1 VCVILNIQK
10 QTSAIKKIEAI
21 KMRNYLYNHTSE
33 ETAYVIKDYP
43 WGFRM
48 RTEQRS
54 WIESNKNGDRYIVQ
68 TKDPRTGN
76 WCAPKKSTY
85 APVKVL
91 FLDEHGHLQYF
102 SLKHS
107 ADEKT
112 ILEFYEQHKENLNPF
127 QLAQI
132 KKRIAIEKVMKNVSF
147 KFENVSFNETEE
159 QRTAR
164 EEQEKKNENAILN
177 AINYEL
183 KQITL

>member
-1 VCVILNIQK
+1 
-10 QTSAIKKIEAI
+10 
-21 KMRNYLYNHTSE
+21 MRNYLYNHTSE
-33 ETAYVIKDYP
+33 ETAYVVKDYP

-48 RTEQRS
+48 RTEQRA
-54 WIESNKNGDRYIVQ
+54 WIESNKNGDRFIVQ
-68 TKDPRTGN
+68 TKDPRNGK

-91 FLDEHGHLQYF
+91 YLDEQGHLKYSSFKQYDC
-102 SLKHS
+102 
-107 ADEKT
+107 DEKT

-147 KFENVSFNETEE
+147 KIQNVPFNETEE

-164 EEQEKKNENAILN
+164 ENQEMKNKNAVLN
-177 AINYEL
+177 AIDYEL
-183 KQITL
+183 KKITL

>member
-1 VCVILNIQK
+1 
-10 QTSAIKKIEAI
+10 
-21 KMRNYLYNHTSE
+21 MRNYLYNHTSE
-33 ETAYVIKDYP
+33 ETAYVTKDYP

-48 RTEQRS
+48 RTEQRA
-54 WIESNKNGDRYIVQ
+54 WIESNKNGDRFIVQ
-68 TKDPRTGN
+68 TKDPRNGK

-85 APVKVL
+85 GFVKVL
-91 FLDEHGHLQYF
+91 FLDEQNHLQTF
-102 SLKHS
+102 SLNNF

-147 KFENVSFNETEE
+147 KIQNVPFNETEE

-164 EEQEKKNENAILN
+164 EERKRENENAILN

-183 KQITL
+183 KKITL

>member
-1 VCVILNIQK
+1 M
-10 QTSAIKKIEAI
+10 T
-21 KMRNYLYNHTSE
+21 NYLYNHTSE
-33 ETAYVIKDYP
+33 ETAYVVKDYP

-48 RTEQRS
+48 RTEQRA
-54 WIESNKNGDRYIVQ
+54 WIESNKNGDRFIVQ
-68 TKDPRTGN
+68 TKDPRNGK

-91 FLDEHGHLQYF
+91 YLDEQGHLKYSSFKQYDC
-102 SLKHS
+102 
-107 ADEKT
+107 DEKT
-112 ILEFYEQHKENLNPF
+112 ISEFYEQHKENLNPF

-132 KKRIAIEKVMKNVSF
+132 KQRLAVEKVMKNVSF
-147 KFENVSFNETEE
+147 KIENVPFNETEE

-164 EEQEKKNENAILN
+164 EEQERKNKNAILN

>member
-1 VCVILNIQK
+1 MGQHIN
-10 QTSAIKKIEAI
+10 EATY
-21 KMRNYLYNHTSE
+21 MRNYLYNHTSE
-33 ETAYVIKDYP
+33 ETAYVVKDYP

-48 RTEQRS
+48 RTEQRA
-54 WIESNKNGDRYIVQ
+54 WIESNKNGDRFIVQ
-68 TKDPRTGN
+68 TKDPRNGK

-85 APVKVL
+85 APLKVL
-91 FLDEHGHLQYF
+91 YLDEQGHLQYF
-102 SLKHS
+102 FLKHS

-132 KKRIAIEKVMKNVSF
+132 KKFLAYEKVMKHVTVEF
-147 KFENVSFNETEE
+147 VPVPWDETEE

-164 EEQEKKNENAILN
+164 KQQKRENENAVLN

>member
-1 VCVILNIQK
+1 
-10 QTSAIKKIEAI
+10 
-21 KMRNYLYNHTSE
+21 MRNYLYNHTSE

-48 RTEQRS
+48 RTEQRA
-54 WIESNKNGDRYIVQ
+54 WIESNKNGDRFIVQ
-68 TKDPRTGN
+68 TKDPRNGK

-85 APVKVL
+85 APLKVL
-91 FLDEHGHLQYF
+91 YLDEQGHLQYF
-102 SLKHS
+102 FLNNF

-112 ILEFYEQHKENLNPF
+112 ILEFYEQHKENLNTF
-127 QLAQI
+127 QLAKI
-132 KKRIAIEKVMKNVSF
+132 KELIAIKKVMKNVSF
-147 KFENVSFNETEE
+147 KIENVPFNETEE

-164 EEQEKKNENAILN
+164 EEQEMKNKNAVLN

>member
-1 VCVILNIQK
+1 MHNIKHLN
-10 QTSAIKKIEAI
+10 EATY
-21 KMRNYLYNHTSE
+21 MRNYLYNHTSE

-48 RTEQRS
+48 RTEQRA
-54 WIESNKNGDRYIVQ
+54 WIESNKNGDRFIVQ
-68 TKDPRTGN
+68 TKDPRTGK

-85 APVKVL
+85 TPVKIL
-91 FLDEHGHLQYF
+91 YLDEQGHLQHYI
-102 SLKHS
+102 LKQYS
-107 ADEKT
+107 CDEKT
-112 ILEFYEQHKENLNPF
+112 ILEFYEQHKENLNSF

-132 KKRIAIEKVMKNVSF
+132 KELIAIKKVMKNVSF
-147 KFENVSFNETEE
+147 KVQNVPFNETEE

-164 EEQEKKNENAILN
+164 EEQERKNKSAVLN

>member
-1 VCVILNIQK
+1 M
-10 QTSAIKKIEAI
+10 T
-21 KMRNYLYNHTSE
+21 NYLYNHTSE
-33 ETAYVIKDYP
+33 ETAYVVKDYP

-48 RTEQRS
+48 RTEQRA
-54 WIESNKNGDRYIVQ
+54 WIESNKNGDRFIVQ
-68 TKDPRTGN
+68 TKDPRSGK

-85 APVKVL
+85 AFVKVL
-91 FLDEHGHLQYF
+91 FLDEQGHLQTF
-102 SLKHS
+102 SLTNF

-132 KKRIAIEKVMKNVSF
+132 KQRLAISKVMKNVSY
-147 KFENVSFNETEE
+147 KFVNVPFDETEE

-164 EEQEKKNENAILN
+164 EEQEKKNKNAVLN

-183 KQITL
+183 KKISLI

>member
-1 VCVILNIQK
+1 
-10 QTSAIKKIEAI
+10 
-21 KMRNYLYNHTSE
+21 MRNYLYNHTSE

-48 RTEQRS
+48 RTEQRA
-54 WIESNKNGDRYIVQ
+54 WIESNKNGDRFIVQ

-85 APVKVL
+85 GFVKVL
-91 FLDEHGHLQYF
+91 FLDEHNHLQYF
-102 SLKHS
+102 SLDTF

-132 KKRIAIEKVMKNVSF
+132 KKRLAVNKVMKNVTF
-147 KFENVSFNETEE
+147 KFVSISLDETEE

-164 EEQEKKNENAILN
+164 EEQERKNKNAILN
-177 AINYEL
+177 HINYEL